1 MARKGTHD
9 EFSGANQRRPP
20 PQLEGRAAP
29 WTPFRDLLGFDP
41 FHTLHSNWAYD
52 YDVSRTEPDTKSKCW
67 FPGIN
72 RIKPT

>member
-1 MARKGTHD
+1 MTNSLARTNG
-9 EFSGANQRRPP
+9 GP

-41 FHTLHSNWAYD
+41 FHTLHSNWAYG
-52 YDVSRTEPDTKSKCW
+52 YDVSRTRPDTKSKCW
-67 FPGIN
+67 FPGIY